1 MKFLS
6 QGGEKNGMSEKKT
19 AQSLNGFHRLFPFL
33 FNVIFAVAIAHFS
46 VLTAAAQNKYE
57 NRPINNVEVA
67 LEGGDQ
73 NAAVTNQFRATV
85 DNVLEK
91 NYSTVKIREAIQS
104 LYDSGKVVSVQVE
117 ASESGQGGVNLRFL
131 VKRKTQAGR
140 ITVELAES
148 DGDEVTEDQILLRT
162 NISNPGVP
170 ITEQSLQEN
179 AEAIQLY
186 LRNRGFYNAEVTYS
200 QVPVTG
206 TNQVSVVFKVN
217 PREQAKFKDFNINI
231 AGFDPAIEAEI
242 AKKLELKKDERFT
255 NRKLERDLTRVRQA
269 LIKEDFIAPQ
279 LEDTRPVF
287 DPETNTVSVNL
298 TGKVG
303 PKVVVN
309 VDAGDEKI
317 GKSKQT
323 ELLPIKREGTLEQSA
338 IVEGERRLRNYFQE
352 KGYFFASTGSTC
364 SVEPAIPGDA
374 YSAPQNGTSDLCASL
389 AGADLD
395 GKNVEVNYKVDLS
408 RKLKLVDIRITGT
421 DKINYEELSTVF
433 DSQKAS
439 LLGIIPG
446 LGYGRGYTSNEIL
459 AADRD
464 RVENIMQ
471 QLGYRQAK
479 VTALQGVSPNGE
491 DLIITFNVVEGIP
504 TVIDSVEIAGNKEF
518 ATDTLRA
525 EIPNIVGKNYS
536 RARARNGVQ
545 KLSALYAR
553 EGYYDAKI
561 SFSEVPQPQLST
573 AQEERTKIV
582 YNIEN
587 EGKKVFISR
596 ILVDGNE
603 RTKREAILKALNI
616 KEGEVLRASDIFTS
630 EQNLY
635 ASDAFKRVEVKPEA
649 AGETVNGDSQ
659 REVVVNLEEQ
669 PPRILTYGGGYST
682 DFGATGFF
690 DIRDVNLFG
699 KLYQGGARV
708 RMSQRQQLV
717 QLDFLNPRFIK
728 DGEKTYAPLTITAQY
743 QRDSTITRFF
753 RSTFDQGTFGV
764 VQRLDEEG
772 NPINTFGE
780 RVDQPTINRASITAE
795 TQKTLSRKNRSILFF
810 RYRYEDV
817 RIMNVDSLLVG
828 DLLRPDEKVRTSG
841 FGASFVRDT
850 RENCNRKYSVLELI
864 SKGELGD
871 PCKYSSSN
879 PTRGNYISLD
889 YRFSAPVLGAN
900 IGYQKFQGTYQTYYQ
915 LPKISG
921 KLDNTLLAGRIVL
934 GLANVFSRNQTFSG
948 TLAPLNGSLPIS
960 ERFFAGGSTTLRGF
974 DFEQAGPRV
983 VVVPQ
988 GVFRNSDNEQVFLSP
1003 FTIPFGGNALVV
1015 ANLEARIPLSE
1026 TISAVP
1032 FYDGGNVFNRVGDIF
1047 KPLRKETGDVFT
1059 DNLRA
1064 NFKHTVGFGVR
1075 VKTPFGGDLAIDYG
1089 YLLDPPQFLI
1099 PQTDGS
1105 NAIYRLKQ
1113 GQLHFRFSQSF

>member
-1 MKFLS
+1 MNFVS
-6 QGGEKNGMSEKKT
+6 QGGEKNGMSQKRAAK
-19 AQSLNGFHRLFPFL
+19 ALSVFRQMFPFL
-33 FNVIFAVAIAHFS
+33 GSAFFAVIVTHFS
-46 VLTAAAQNKYE
+46 LLTAWAQNKYE
-57 NRPINNVEVA
+57 DRRIGTIEVV

-73 NAAVTNQFRATV
+73 NAAAVNQFKMIV
-85 DNVLEK
+85 DNALDD
-91 NYSTVKIREAIQS
+91 NYSTIKIREAIQA
-104 LYDSGKVVSVQVE
+104 LYDSGKIVSVQVE
-117 ASESGQGGVNLRFL
+117 ATSAQSAVNLRFL
-131 VKRKTQAGR
+131 VRRKTQAGR
-140 ITVELAES
+140 VVVELTKS

-170 ITEQSLQEN
+170 VTEQNLQEN

-186 LRNRGFYNAEVTYS
+186 LRERGFYNAEVTYR
-200 QVPVTG
+200 QTPVTG
-206 TNQVSVVFKVN
+206 TNQVSVVFVVN
-217 PREQAKFKDFNINI
+217 PRDQAKIQNFNINI
-231 AGFDPAIEAEI
+231 AGFDPAKETEV
-242 AKKLELKKDERFT
+242 AKKLELKPDARYT
-255 NRKLERDLTRVRQA
+255 RRKLERDVTRIRQA
-269 LIKEDFIAPQ
+269 LIKEEFIAPQ
-279 LEDTRPVF
+279 LDDPRPTY
-287 DPETNTVSVNL
+287 DPDTNTISVDL

-303 PKVVVN
+303 PTVVIN
-309 VDAGDEKI
+309 IDAGDDEKV

-352 KGYFFASTGSTC
+352 KGYFFATASSTC

-374 YSAPQNGTSDLCASL
+374 FSSPQNGTSDLCASL

-395 GKNVEVNYKVDLS
+395 GKNVQVNYKVDLS

-421 DKINYEELSTVF
+421 DKITYEEISTVF

-439 LLGIIPG
+439 ILGIIPG

-459 AADRD
+459 IADRD
-464 RVENIMQ
+464 RVLNIMQ
-471 QLGYRQAK
+471 QLGYRQAQ

-491 DLIITFNVVEGIP
+491 DLIITFDVVEGVP

-518 ATDTLRA
+518 PTDTLRT
-525 EIPNIVGKNYS
+525 ELPNIVGKNYS

-561 SFSEVPQPQLST
+561 SFSLVEQPQLTS
-573 AQEERTKIV
+573 ALGEKVKIV

-596 ILVDGNE
+596 ILVNGNE
-603 RTKREAILKALNI
+603 RTKRNAVLKALNI

-669 PPRILTYGGGYST
+669 PPRIITYGGGYST

-699 KLYQGGARV
+699 KLRQGGARV

-764 VQRLDEEG
+764 VQRLDDEG

-780 RVDQPTINRASITAE
+780 RVSQPTINRANLTAE
-795 TQKTLSRKNRSILFF
+795 TQKTLSRKNRSILFL

-817 RIMNVDSLLVG
+817 RILNVDSLLVG

-841 FGASFVRDT
+841 FGTTFVRDT
-850 RENCNRKYSVLELI
+850 RENCNRKYTVLELI
-864 SKGELGD
+864 AKGELGD

-889 YRFSAPVLGAN
+889 YRFSAPILGAN

-915 LPKISG
+915 LPKFTQ
-921 KLDNTLLAGRIVL
+921 KLDNTLLAGRIIL
-934 GLANVFSRNQTFSG
+934 GLANVFSRNQTFTG
-948 TLAPLNGSLPIS
+948 TLAPLNDSLPIS
-960 ERFFAGGSTTLRGF
+960 ERFFGGGSTTLRGF
-974 DFEQAGPRV
+974 EFEQAGPRV

-988 GVFRNSDNEQVFLSP
+988 GVFRDSDNNPVFLSP

-1015 ANLEARIPLSE
+1015 ANLEARIPLTE
-1026 TISAVP
+1026 AVSAVP
-1032 FYDGGNVFNRVGDIF
+1032 FYDGGNVFNRVSDIF
-1047 KPLRKETGDVFT
+1047 KPLKSATGDVFT